1 MSGRRRTLFED
12 ANFVL
17 DRMEHDVGVQAIPET
32 VTEGVQATAGAPKH
46 GATQYE
52 PLEMVPEEVKSH
64 LSDGA
69 LGDFLKRVDGLM
81 EAGGSSIQFTSHKP
95 TTSLFQASIH
105 HLAKTHRVCVYMLMH
120 VSEAPLPSSRA
131 ANKTNQFTFI

>member
-12 ANFVL
+12 GNFVL

-32 VTEGVQATAGAPKH
+32 VTEGMQATMGAPKH

-69 LGDFLKRVDGLM
+69 LADFLKRVDGLM
-81 EAGGSSIQFTSHKP
+81 EAGELVHSIHITQ
-95 TTSLFQASIH
+95 TTSLFQASMH
-105 HLAKTHRVCVYMLMH
+105 HL
-120 VSEAPLPSSRA
+120 
-131 ANKTNQFTFI
+131 

>member
-95 TTSLFQASIH
+95 HHCFKPQYTTCKNPPCVCIH
-105 HLAKTHRVCVYMLMH
+105 AHAC
-120 VSEAPLPSSRA
+120 
-131 ANKTNQFTFI
+131 Q